1 MIEIHT
7 GNTKDKSYISYRL
20 EKLGRDWVLYITGG
34 VPHIGSVTCTEKTGG
49 TGETHQFT
57 LRHHR
62 EDIIV
67 RMALERLK
75 RLLEG
80 EILVVGG
87 IHYDG
92 IEPDQIRQIEQ
103 NCASLLERLTA
114 KLIDN

>member
-7 GNTKDKSYISYRL
+7 GNAEDKSYISYRL

-34 VPHIGSVTCTEKTGG
+34 VPHIGSVACTEKTGD
-49 TGETHQFT
+49 TGEIHQFT
-57 LRHHR
+57 LQHHR

-67 RMALERLK
+67 RRALEKLR
-75 RLLEG
+75 RLLDG

-92 IEPDQIRQIEQ
+92 IETAQIRQIEQ
-103 NCASLLERLTA
+103 NCDELLEQLSAELR
-114 KLIDN
+114 DS